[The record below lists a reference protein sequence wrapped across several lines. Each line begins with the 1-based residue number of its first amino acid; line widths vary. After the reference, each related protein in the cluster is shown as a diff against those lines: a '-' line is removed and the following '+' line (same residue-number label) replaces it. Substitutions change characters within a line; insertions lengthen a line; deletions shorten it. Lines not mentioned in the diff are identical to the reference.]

1 MRAVLFDVDG
11 VVLDS
16 MAIYRRVWRQW
27 CLRAEL
33 DPDAVWPLTHGRR
46 PQDTIAM
53 VAPHLAVESELLRL
67 SDFLDQE
74 SSPLPAMLGA
84 KELLADLPEERWAL
98 VTSNSEHFV
107 QSEFARLGLPWPRV
121 IVDGGAVQHGKP
133 SPEGFLAASRRLGC
147 PTSDCLVVEDAPA
160 GVAAGL
166 AAGMR
171 VLAIEP
177 TPADGELAMAH
188 ARFPSLE
195 AASRAIRNWVF
206 GPDPERQPPGSAV
219 DES

>member
-27 CLRAEL
+27 CLQAEL
-33 DPDAVWPLTHGRR
+33 DPDTVWPLTHGRR
-46 PQDTIAM
+46 PQDTIAL
-53 VAPHLAVESELLRL
+53 VAPHLAVESELRRL
-67 SDFLDQE
+67 SAFLDQE
-74 SSPLPAMLGA
+74 SSPLPAMPGA
-84 KELLADLPEERWAL
+84 QELLAALPQAGWAL

-107 QSEFARLGLPWPRV
+107 RSEFARLGLPWPRV

-147 PTSDCLVVEDAPA
+147 PAIDCLVVEDAPA

-171 VLAIEP
+171 VLAIEAP
-177 TPADGELAMAH
+177 PADGELAMAH

-195 AASRAIRNWVF
+195 AAARAIRNWVSAP
-206 GPDPERQPPGSAV
+206 GPEHPLPGSAAE
-219 DES
+219 ES